1 MIFME
6 NERVLASLSYFSIF
20 FAPFLFPIILY
31 LIVKD
36 EFIRH
41 HAKRALLSH
50 LVPVVFGIVLAIL
63 FATGALFANMS
74 DSAGTGIAIGYVIG
88 MVAYF
93 AVTLGFL
100 IWNIV
105 QGIRVLKF

>member
-1 MIFME
+1 ME

-31 LIVKD
+31 LIVKE
-36 EFIRH
+36 EFIKH

-50 LVPVVFGIVLAIL
+50 LVPVVFGFIL
-63 FATGALFANMS
+63 MFFLLTGSLLTEANN
-74 DSAGTGIAIGYVIG
+74 SAGTGIAIGYVIG
-88 MVAYF
+88 MIAYF
-93 AVTLGFL
+93 AVTIGFF

>member
-1 MIFME
+1 MK

-36 EFIRH
+36 EFIRQH
-41 HAKRALLSH
+41 TKRALLSH

-63 FATGALFANMS
+63 FATGALFGNMS